1 MPLYKPA
8 RMRLAPSGLG
18 VGSNLQSGDYRLQI
32 FSVYLDGREFA
43 RNPWF
48 DRRAAQSIESSDPG
62 VRKGRSARY
71 LLPCGA

>member
-43 RNPWF
+43 RRTI
-48 DRRAAQSIESSDPG
+48 DREQ
-62 VRKGRSARY
+62 
-71 LLPCGA
+71 